1 MDSLNLNYLS
11 SCLRV
16 IENATHVKPEN
27 IAKGSVL
34 ANMNSG
40 SKWENIVLKNKKV
53 ENKAI
58 KSNIP
63 EEIKESLLGI
73 WLSSF
78 HLYDSAVIP

>member
-1 MDSLNLNYLS
+1 
-11 SCLRV
+11 
-16 IENATHVKPEN
+16 
-27 IAKGSVL
+27 
-34 ANMNSG
+34 MNSG